1 MLTVHLCGITQDTH
15 FSCQPTAAD
24 HGANNIGL
32 LATLDWQEPFWN
44 MHTPFAALTQGLGN
58 STHVQES
65 KAEGKVARI
74 EYDRTKVTPGI
85 VHFGV
90 GGFHRGH
97 QAVAIHR
104 LLQQGLAMDWGICGV
119 GVLEGDMKMRDVLD
133 AQDGVFTVVE
143 KSPDGSQTVQLI
155 GSIVE
160 YLYAPDSTEDVL
172 ARLADPATRIV
183 SLTITEG
190 GRVAD

>member
-1 MLTVHLCGITQDTH
+1 VASHKTHTSVASPRLLTMGPI
-15 FSCQPTAAD
+15 
-24 HGANNIGL
+24 
-32 LATLDWQEPFWN
+32 TLDFWQRLIGKSPSGTCT
-44 MHTPFAALTQGLGN
+44 HHLRLTQGLGN

>member
-1 MLTVHLCGITQDTH
+1 M
-15 FSCQPTAAD
+15 
-24 HGANNIGL
+24 
-32 LATLDWQEPFWN
+32 
-44 MHTPFAALTQGLGN
+44 
-58 STHVQES
+58 HVQES

-97 QAVAIHR
+97 QAVAVHR

-160 YLYAPDSTEDVL
+160 YLYAPDSIEDVL

-190 GRVAD
+190 GRVPDEPMFCSGLMCCPVASRGGAVPCERLSAPLCHQLHWQAEAHDC